1 MEIAHCDLCSINE
14 PECLPANCR
23 SVGINSGNSAYHLKY
38 RHVLPPPRNVSIISI
53 PAIRSDIQRPHASNS
68 LAATHVARH
77 NCRPA
82 ALCPRKEFRE
92 NITPKYTG
100 RRKPQIMAILK
111 LLSRSNCKRC
121 GTAGLPARSSPPRWQ
136 KAGSG
141 RNTALSLQKK
151 VGGRLSNTWR
161 DLILI
166 DGSGQRAQKFS
177 GRYNPYAAVIHIFL
191 AFEVYLIK
199 VRYI

>member
-1 MEIAHCDLCSINE
+1 MFSHYGKTIKVRAREIAINT
-14 PECLPANCR
+14 PENEDEIERIL
-23 SVGINSGNSAYHLKY
+23 SWLKEQ
-38 RHVLPPPRNVSIISI
+38 V
-53 PAIRSDIQRPHASNS
+53 
-68 LAATHVARH
+68 
-77 NCRPA
+77 
-82 ALCPRKEFRE
+82 KEAWE
-92 NITPKYTG
+92 NRDKITPKYKE
-100 RRKPQIMAILK
+100 R
-111 LLSRSNCKRC
+111 
-121 GTAGLPARSSPPRWQ
+121 RSSPPRWQ